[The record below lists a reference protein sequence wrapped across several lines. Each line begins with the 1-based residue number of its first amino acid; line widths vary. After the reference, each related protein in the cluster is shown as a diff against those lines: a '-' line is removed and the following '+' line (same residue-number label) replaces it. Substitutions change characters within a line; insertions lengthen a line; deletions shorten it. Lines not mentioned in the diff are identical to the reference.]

1 MGPPVDPP
9 IGLHLTRVERAVSR
23 AFDDALAAAGGSRP
37 VWLVL
42 IALKTQPAA
51 NQRRLAEAVGIQGAT
66 LTHHLNAMEAD
77 GLVTRRRDP
86 ANRRVHVV
94 EMTERGEATFHRLR
108 RAAMGFDRRL
118 RHGLSAGEVATLAA
132 LLERL
137 RVNATEQDGEVA
149 APEGAV
155 EVPAGAG

>member
-23 AFDDALAAAGGSRP
+23 AFDDALAAADGSRP

-77 GLVTRRRDP
+77 GLV
-86 ANRRVHVV
+86 
-94 EMTERGEATFHRLR
+94 TERGEATFHRLR

-155 EVPAGAG
+155 EVPARAVLSPGP